1 MKNSSTVKISNKK
14 INTKV
19 KSIAVQAW
27 LPIVVIIVLMVLTP
41 LWGIFFLPPV
51 TTVFKVFA
59 ESWFGARVV
68 TDMLPSLARMI
79 AGLALSILIGVV
91 GGVLLGLN
99 DRLRRMTTPLIEFLR
114 GMPSPA
120 LLPFGMVMFGIGDSM
135 KIFIITLVCVFP
147 ILLNTVDGVRGL
159 NRTKNMVAAVYR
171 IHGWDRFRLVI
182 LPAALPQIFAGV
194 RTSISLALI
203 MIVFSE
209 MLASANGIGH
219 VILIAQR
226 NYDMP
231 EMWAGILLLGTL
243 GYLFNLLFSLIERR
257 LLAWH
262 RASKESKLE
271 Q

>member
-1 MKNSSTVKISNKK
+1 M
-14 INTKV
+14 
-19 KSIAVQAW
+19 KSIAVQVW

-79 AGLALSILIGVV
+79 AGLALSIVIGVV
-91 GGVLLGLN
+91 GGVLLGLI

-120 LLPFGMVMFGIGDSM
+120 LLPFGIVMFGIGDSM

-171 IHGWDRFRLVI
+171 IQGWDRFRLVI

-209 MLASANGIGH
+209 MVASANGIGH

-231 EMWAGILLLGTL
+231 EMWAGILLLGIL